1 MNPPVLTLGIAWGA
15 LAGVGVLMRRS
26 RVEVRARVG
35 ADRRHGSRRRW
46 SVPLPPI
53 VRSFRTGRQDRRR
66 AAEID
71 RELPSALDLLV
82 VAVGAGAPPQSA
94 VELAARWSPAPV
106 AEPLRQ
112 VVVTTELGGSFL
124 DALDALRSE
133 QPRLAPV
140 AEVLTA
146 SARLGAP
153 AAASL
158 MRLADEARA
167 ASRRRAE
174 ARARVLPVKLLF
186 PLVFLVLP
194 AFGVLTVVPALL
206 SAMQRL

>member
-1 MNPPVLTLGIAWGA
+1 MNPLSLVVGVAWGA
-15 LAGVGVLMRRS
+15 LAGAWVLTRRT
-26 RVEVRARVG
+26 RVEVRARLT
-35 ADRRHGSRRRW
+35 ADRPPRARRRW
-46 SVPLPPI
+46 SLPLPPI
-53 VRSFRTGRQDRRR
+53 VRSFRIGRRERRR
-66 AAEID
+66 AAEVD
-71 RELPSALDLLV
+71 RELPTALDLLV

-94 VELAARWSPAPV
+94 VELAARWAPGPV
-106 AEPLRQ
+106 AAPLQQ
-112 VVVTTELGGSFL
+112 VLVTTGLGGSFV
-124 DALDALRSE
+124 DALTTLRVD
-133 QPRLAPV
+133 QPKLAPV
-140 AEVLTA
+140 AEVLAA

-158 MRLADEARA
+158 TRLADEARA